1 MKQKFRATAISSNQ
15 LSFFSILDIDEDEIT
30 QIVDSPK
37 EHLNDAYTSG
47 LNFKSEESNI
57 SEINYDSE
65 RRENH
70 LYEKSKLLKNQILH
84 TINFAAETD
93 YLYTVEEYNPDL
105 CGLVI
110 EWTPEDVYVVFLS
123 AMEESLEIIKELV
136 LRRKLFFKDDNG
148 NITVNPLLEAE
159 TRWYMSKSFEYTCL
173 SHGLDAC
180 EFRAEL
186 KSWLYYH
193 SHRSISENTKLAEC
207 RNDDEIIL
215 HDCNDDMGWDIFFD
229 QDYLMS
235 EKKLAVKWTDREIMD
250 VYIKAFKSTLELFD
264 ELVSCDLLTKR
275 NAFGKL
281 EINPIFENHFEWI
294 MSEAFEIVG
303 NHLGYNVPQIRKLMA
318 TICQMNLK

>member
-1 MKQKFRATAISSNQ
+1 
-15 LSFFSILDIDEDEIT
+15 
-30 QIVDSPK
+30 
-37 EHLNDAYTSG
+37 
-47 LNFKSEESNI
+47 
-57 SEINYDSE
+57 
-65 RRENH
+65 
-70 LYEKSKLLKNQILH
+70 LKNQILH

-105 CGLVI
+105 GGLVI